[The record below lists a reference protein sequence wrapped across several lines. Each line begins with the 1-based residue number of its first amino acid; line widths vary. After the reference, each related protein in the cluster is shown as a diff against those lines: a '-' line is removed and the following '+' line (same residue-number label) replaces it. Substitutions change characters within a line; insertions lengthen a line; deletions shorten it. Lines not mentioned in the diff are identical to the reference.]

1 MSVNGTKQMVIN
13 IAARFVAAL
22 ALYAAIA
29 GCAGA
34 SFGGLG
40 GGAAEDPRCAIDAP
54 KVCDAARGGPVTIGG
69 QRADRTMVEQL
80 GTRTISGTI
89 PIRDDS
95 GEVIAN
101 VACQINAQHQ
111 TGRLWSRQIRPAG
124 LGFPSAPIVNMKA
137 NTGERRVEDVDL
149 IDLRVQKEFKLAGTS
164 RRLAF
169 FLDAL
174 NMTNSNHNENV
185 ANQLGTAAVTAFGVP
200 TRLYLPRRVQLGTK
214 LRW

>member
-1 MSVNGTKQMVIN
+1 MVIN
-13 IAARFVAAL
+13 FAARFVAAL

-111 TGRLWSRQIRPAG
+111 TVVYASASGGPPLTDKSIEFLRSRG
-124 LGFPSAPIVNMKA
+124 LCK
-137 NTGERRVEDVDL
+137 D
-149 IDLRVQKEFKLAGTS
+149 
-164 RRLAF
+164 
-169 FLDAL
+169 
-174 NMTNSNHNENV
+174 
-185 ANQLGTAAVTAFGVP
+185 
-200 TRLYLPRRVQLGTK
+200 
-214 LRW
+214 